1 MHSEARLAGHMEGR
15 LAVKWCAGS
24 KRGMDT
30 RTDYAGGEQ
39 STRVETIQ
47 GVRSELAAK
56 LKSNKGYSKAQHN
69 AFRYIF

>member
-1 MHSEARLAGHMEGR
+1 MHSEARLAGHMKGR

-30 RTDYAGGEQ
+30 REDYAGEEP
-39 STRVETIQ
+39 STLVETIQ

>member
-1 MHSEARLAGHMEGR
+1 MHSEATLAGHMKGR

-30 RTDYAGGEQ
+30 REDYAGGEQ
-39 STRVETIQ
+39 STCVETIQ
-47 GVRSELAAK
+47 RVSSELTAK
-56 LKSNKGYSKAQHN
+56 LKSNKGYRKALCN

>member
-1 MHSEARLAGHMEGR
+1 MHSEPRLAGLMKGR

-24 KRGMDT
+24 KRGIDT
-30 RTDYAGGEQ
+30 REDYAGGEQ

-47 GVRSELAAK
+47 RVSSKLTAK
-56 LKSNKGYSKAQHN
+56 LKSNKGYRKVLCS